1 MSRHCTACGSKEVE
15 KINQLL
21 IVGVSIRE
29 ITQRYRLSKDA
40 IFRHKKNHIPEL
52 LAKAEKG
59 EILKANKI
67 IEEIE
72 RIYNRVNKLFNACDR
87 YLQDP
92 DNPDQYD
99 LGPRAEDITVIYF
112 RFDENTGKMKR
123 DKAKLSRLLE
133 MLSKQGVKV
142 VSWRYRHADPRELI
156 LKTQDRL
163 QAQLELLSK
172 LSGSLREAPQVNVTQ
187 IVAQVNNYLDEGAK
201 AQLREKLKEIYEQG

>member
-1 MSRHCTACGSKEVE
+1 MGRKCSVCGSREIE
-15 KINQLL
+15 KINQL
-21 IVGVSIRE
+21 IVVGVPIRE
-29 ITQRYRLSKDA
+29 IAGQYRLGKNA
-40 IFRHKKNHIPEL
+40 IFRHKKDHIPEL

-99 LGPRAEDITVIYF
+99 LGPRSEDIDVIYLK
-112 RFDENTGKMKR
+112 FDENTGKMKR
-123 DKAKLSRLLE
+123 DKARLSRLLE

-172 LSGSLREAPQVNVTQ
+172 LSGSLRETPQINVTQ
-187 IVAQVNNYLDEGAK
+187 IVAQINNYLDEGAK
-201 AQLREKLKEIYEQG
+201 TQLREKLKEIYEQG